1 MPGEIVFYHNPMS
14 RGRIAHWMLEEIGQ
28 PYRTVI
34 LDFEK
39 REHKAQEYLRINA
52 LGKVPAIVHEN
63 TVVTETAA
71 ICAYLAD
78 AFPAARLAP
87 STDDPQR
94 GMYFRW
100 LFFGAGCLEPAISD
114 KLLQR
119 PKVERTGALGYG
131 SYEDTINAL
140 GEALTPGPWILSET
154 FSAADV
160 YVGSQIMYAMRFG
173 APGLRERAVF
183 TDYAGRLSARPA
195 YIRANETD
203 DKLLC

>member
-14 RGRIAHWMLEEIGQ
+14 RGRIAHWMLEEVGQ

-34 LDFEK
+34 LDLTK
-39 REHKAQEYLRINA
+39 GEHKAQDYLRINA
-52 LGKVPAIVHEN
+52 LGKVPAIVHED

-78 AFPAARLAP
+78 AFPAAGLAP
-87 STDDPQR
+87 STHDPQR
-94 GMYFRW
+94 GTYFRW

-119 PKVERTGALGYG
+119 PEVERKSVLGYG
-131 SYEDTINAL
+131 SYEDTVDAL
-140 GEALTPGPWILSET
+140 ADALAPGPWILGET

-173 APGLRERAVF
+173 APGLKERAAF
-183 TDYAGRLSARPA
+183 TNYAERLSARPA

-203 DKLLC
+203 DKRLG